1 MLTDFYI
8 GFSPTCFTLLSLW
21 LTIIAINARHWVHP
35 PYQQQAYAV
44 ALYFAAPGTMSLLA
58 LINSTSTVL
67 WRIVFTVISAFGIVG
82 LFVFGPLRHRGPR
95 NWVEITDDLVRFIA
109 ILLYLGIV
117 VLAWIPVHVLRYEG
131 GLLTFL
137 VLIGV
142 NVAMRMLFAAGAASP
157 ENSETRKPGP
167 PASQQ
172 LPVGLPTSAQRHCA
186 MIKRADS
193 SGLICPVSIVRSSG

>member
-1 MLTDFYI
+1 MAPVLRGEKFMLTDFYI

-21 LTIIAINARHWVHP
+21 LTIITINARHWVHA

-58 LINSTSTVL
+58 LIDSTSTVL
-67 WRIVFTVISAFGIVG
+67 WRIVFTIISACGVVG
-82 LFVFGPLRHRGPR
+82 LFVFGPLHHRRSR
-95 NWVEITDDLVRFIA
+95 NWVEISDHLVHFLA

-142 NVAMRMLFAAGAASP
+142 HVAMRMLFAAGEKSP

-167 PASQQ
+167 SASQQ
-172 LPVGLPTSAQRHCA
+172 LPVGLRQGRHDPMRLSKGC
-186 MIKRADS
+186 S
-193 SGLICPVSIVRSSG
+193 

>member
-21 LTIIAINARHWVHP
+21 LTIIAINARYWARP
-35 PYQQQAYAV
+35 PYEQQAYAV

-58 LINSTSTVL
+58 LINSTSSVL
-67 WRIVFTVISAFGIVG
+67 WRIVFTAISAFGIVG
-82 LFVFGPLRHRGPR
+82 LFVFGPLHHRGPHSL
-95 NWVEITDDLVRFIA
+95 VEITDHLVHFMA

-131 GLLTFL
+131 GLLTFM

-142 NVAMRMLFAAGAASP
+142 HVALRMLFTAEDPPP
-157 ENSETRKPGP
+157 ENSESPKPATP
-167 PASQQ
+167 PA
-172 LPVGLPTSAQRHCA
+172 AA
-186 MIKRADS
+186 
-193 SGLICPVSIVRSSG
+193 

>member
-21 LTIIAINARHWVHP
+21 LTIIAINARYWVHP
-35 PYQQQAYAV
+35 HYQGQAYAV

-58 LINSTSTVL
+58 LIDSTSTIL
-67 WRIVFTVISAFGIVG
+67 WKIVFTGISAFGIVG
-82 LFVFGPLRHRGPR
+82 LFAFGPLHHRGPHT
-95 NWVEITDDLVRFIA
+95 WVEIADHLIHFIA

-117 VLAWIPVHVLRYEG
+117 VLAWIPVHLLRYEG

-142 NVAMRMLFAAGAASP
+142 QVAMRMLFAVG
-157 ENSETRKPGP
+157 ERKPEDSTTEKSGLS
-167 PASQQ
+167 ASQHP
-172 LPVGLPTSAQRHCA
+172 PVGTGDPIT
-186 MIKRADS
+186 
-193 SGLICPVSIVRSSG
+193 G